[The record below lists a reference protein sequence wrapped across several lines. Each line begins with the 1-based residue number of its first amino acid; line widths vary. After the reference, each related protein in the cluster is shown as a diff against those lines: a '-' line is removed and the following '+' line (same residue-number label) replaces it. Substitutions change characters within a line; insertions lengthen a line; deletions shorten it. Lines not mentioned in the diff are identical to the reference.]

1 VLRRRQVFPGRLG
14 RGGRDAGGNRRR
26 TMRKLKLYL
35 DTSVWNFFFADDAPE
50 KRDVTKEFFDL
61 IQKGCYEVYIS
72 DVVLDEIRDAPE
84 TKKDQLLGLVEKCNP
99 IEIGVTNEAKDLAA
113 KYIEK
118 KIVPEK
124 KENDALHAAI
134 ATVNEVD
141 AIVSWN
147 YRHLANLRK
156 TELFNAA
163 NLEEGYLKRI
173 EIVTPVEVSSD
184 ESY

>member
-1 VLRRRQVFPGRLG
+1 
-14 RGGRDAGGNRRR
+14 
-26 TMRKLKLYL
+26 
-35 DTSVWNFFFADDAPE
+35 
-50 KRDVTKEFFDL
+50 
-61 IQKGCYEVYIS
+61 
-72 DVVLDEIRDAPE
+72 VVLDEIRDASE
-84 TKKDQLLGLVEKCNP
+84 IKKNQLLGLIEKCNP
-99 IEIGVTNEAKDLAA
+99 IELEVTDDAKSLAV

-124 KENDALHAAI
+124 KDNDALHVAV

-156 TELFNAA
+156 AELFNGA

-173 EIVTPVEVSSD
+173 EIVTPMEVSSY

>member
-1 VLRRRQVFPGRLG
+1 
-14 RGGRDAGGNRRR
+14 
-26 TMRKLKLYL
+26 MRKLKLYIE
-35 DTSVWNFFFADDAPE
+35 TSTWNFFFADDAPRE
-50 KRDVTKEFFDL
+50 MDVTKEFFDL

-99 IEIGVTNEAKDLAA
+99 IEIEVTSEAKDLAA

-124 KENDALHAAI
+124 KENDALHVAI

-173 EIVTPVEVSSD
+173 EIVTPMEVSSY